1 MKKYSFVLSGVE
13 TERMLSGGLLRSLAA
28 GILVLSVVFNLYAL
42 LAFRELM
49 GRALVF
55 GGSVLFVCVFVFW
68 LIRREKL
75 QFAGF
80 VLVAF
85 LWVMVSF
92 GSYTAGGV
100 DAPIF
105 IGYAAVIVLGALAL
119 GMKAGVLI
127 IFFTIGFGGFLIH
140 ADTNQFLPARLYYPP
155 AARLFIY
162 IFFFFVIVLLQK

>member
-127 IFFTIGFGGFLIH
+127 IFCNYSGITTI
-140 ADTNQFLPARLYYPP
+140 
-155 AARLFIY
+155 
-162 IFFFFVIVLLQK
+162 